1 MKNIY
6 VLFFLLLNIY
16 GYTQTVNTFY
26 SSAGIDDGLAFDNEG
41 NLYGARYTGS
51 KVEKIT
57 PDGVRTTFVSGLDT
71 PNGLAFDSEGNL
83 HVIDNQGG
91 KILRVS
97 PDMTVDTYVPNIFSP
112 SGIVKMPDSDTM
124 IVSSWQGDKLVK
136 VAPDGS
142 LSDFVVGGGLDGP
155 VGLAYD
161 ENNTLYV
168 GNYNDRWIFSISPSG
183 DLDTLTRLNVSGTNI
198 GFIAYQNDFIY
209 ATIPWDNKIYK
220 VDLDGN
226 YELFAGSNAGN
237 TDGDISVAKL
247 NGPNGI
253 IVSPGGD
260 SLYISD
266 FNTNSVRIISNL
278 EGTVGTNDFIRK
290 PTILESKLMPNP
302 AKEKTSLSFEMIES
316 EEVNISIFDING
328 RQVKTILNNQLL
340 SVGKYK
346 FSIDVNEFAYGSYFV
361 QIKTKAGS
369 EVVRK
374 LVKVK

>member
-6 VLFFLLLNIY
+6 VLFFLMFSIY
-16 GYTQTVNTFY
+16 GNAQTVSTFY
-26 SSAGIDDGLAFDNEG
+26 SSAGVDDGLAFDSEG
-41 NLYGARYTGS
+41 NLYGARYNGS

-57 PDGVRTTFVSGLDT
+57 PDGVKTTFVSGLDT
-71 PNGLAFDSEGNL
+71 PNGLAFDSQGNL

-97 PDMTVDTYVPNIFSP
+97 PDMSVDTYVPNIFSP
-112 SGIVKMPDSDTM
+112 SGIIKMPDSDTM
-124 IVSSWQGDKLVK
+124 IVSSWEGDKLIK

-142 LSDFVVGGGLDGP
+142 YEDFVVGEGLEGP

-183 DLDTLTRLNVSGTNI
+183 NLDTLTKLNVSGNNI
-198 GFIAYQNDFIY
+198 GFIAYRDGFIY
-209 ATIPWDNKIYK
+209 ATIPWDNKVYK

-226 YELFAGSNAGN
+226 YELFAGTSAGN
-237 TDGDISVAKL
+237 IDGDVPNARL

-253 IVSPGGD
+253 ILSPGGD

-266 FNTNSVRIISNL
+266 YNTASVRIISNL
-278 EGTVGTNDFIRK
+278 EGTVGTDDFIRK
-290 PTILESKLMPNP
+290 STILKSKLIPNP
-302 AKEKTSLSFEMIES
+302 ANEKTELSFDLIGS
-316 EEVNISIFDING
+316 EEVNISIFDIEG
-328 RQVKTILNNQLL
+328 REVKTILNNKLL
-340 SVGKYK
+340 PTGNHKLT
-346 FSIDVNEFAYGSYFV
+346 IDVNELEHGSYFV
-361 QIKTKAGS
+361 QIKTKRGD

>member
-26 SSAGIDDGLAFDNEG
+26 SSAGIDDGLAFDSEG

-57 PDGVRTTFVSGLDT
+57 PDGVRTTFVSGLNT

-97 PDMTVDTYVPNIFSP
+97 PDMTVDTYVPNIYSP

-124 IVSSWQGDKLVK
+124 IVSSWEGDKLIK

-142 LSDFVVGGGLDGP
+142 YTDFVVGGGLEGP

-161 ENNTLYV
+161 ENNILYV

-183 DLDTLTRLNVSGTNI
+183 NLDTLTKLNVSGNNI
-198 GFIAYQNDFIY
+198 GFIAYRDGFIY
-209 ATIPWDNKIYK
+209 ATVPWGNKVYK
-220 VDLDGN
+220 VDLNGN
-226 YELFAGSNAGN
+226 YELFAGDIAGN
-237 TDGDISVAKL
+237 TDGDISAARF

-253 IVSPGGD
+253 ILSPGGD
-260 SLYISD
+260 SLIISD

-278 EGTVGTNDFIRK
+278 EGTVGVDDFIRK
-290 PTILESKLMPNP
+290 RTILESKLMPNP
-302 AKEKTSLSFEMIES
+302 AKVKTDLLFDLTES
-316 EEVNISIFDING
+316 EEVSISIFDING
-328 RQVKTILNNQLL
+328 RQVKTILNNKLL
-340 SVGKYK
+340 STGKHQ
-346 FSIDVNEFAYGSYFV
+346 FAFDINELEYGSYFV
-361 QIKTKAGS
+361 QIKTKSGN

>member
-16 GYTQTVNTFY
+16 GYSQTISTFY
-26 SSAGIDDGLAFDNEG
+26 SSAGIDDGLAFDSEG

-57 PDGVRTTFVSGLDT
+57 PDGVRTTFVSGLNT

-142 LSDFVVGGGLDGP
+142 FSDFVVGGGLDGP

-198 GFIAYQNDFIY
+198 GFITYQNDYIY

-226 YELFAGSNAGN
+226 YELFAGSSVGN

-316 EEVNISIFDING
+316 EEVNISIFDIYG
-328 RQVKTILNNQLL
+328 RQVKTVLKNELL

-346 FSIDVNEFAYGSYFV
+346 FPIDVNEFAYGSYFV
-361 QIKTKAGS
+361 QIKTKNGN

-374 LVKVK
+374 LGKVK